1 MYHPR
6 VLLDD
11 LRHLLVACG
20 LHKFI
25 VIGTSMGG
33 LLATGIGAVAPSTL
47 RGVILN
53 DIGPEIGDSGIGDLD
68 YIGRDH
74 HKRLGRGHYSLE
86 DDVTGPQSANGR
98 GMASRCRPF
107 REGSDGRLHVDWD
120 SKIVEPMRTLTQELR
135 VVETL

>member
-20 LHKFI
+20 LHKFV

-53 DIGPEIGDSGIGDLD
+53 DIGPEIGHSGVGRILD

-74 HKRLGRGHYSLE
+74 
-86 DDVTGPQSANGR
+86 PQK
-98 GMASRCRPF
+98 
-107 REGSDGRLHVDWD
+107 DWD
-120 SKIVEPMRTLTQELR
+120 GAITALCNTATGGRHCASVSIRMA
-135 VVETL
+135 